1 MGERARRRRRGRSLS
16 ERNVPATSYL
26 GPGMY
31 GPGQEHQDAPLT
43 ERARTVWNIVI
54 YALVLGAV
62 VFFALTAIF
71 HWF

>member
-1 MGERARRRRRGRSLS
+1 
-16 ERNVPATSYL
+16 
-26 GPGMY
+26 MY

-43 ERARTVWNIVI
+43 ERARTVWNFVI